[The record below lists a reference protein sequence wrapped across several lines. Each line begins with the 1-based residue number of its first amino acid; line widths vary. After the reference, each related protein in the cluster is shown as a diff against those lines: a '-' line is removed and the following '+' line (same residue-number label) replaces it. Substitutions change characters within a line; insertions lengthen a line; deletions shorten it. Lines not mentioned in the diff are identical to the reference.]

1 VPRSKDGLEELSNY
15 SLACRACDQAHPPRE
30 AAALNWFRI
39 HDWRHHWTAWFIMD
53 GGDAPSLMALGG
65 WKNPKMIQRYMTLSV
80 EHLGRQVNQTQA
92 RGA

>member
-1 VPRSKDGLEELSNY
+1 
-15 SLACRACDQAHPPRE
+15 
-30 AAALNWFRI
+30 
-39 HDWRHHWTAWFIMD
+39 MD